1 MWLHN
6 FLAKNSYDA
15 IFQKVPESSRTR
27 QNRIN
32 SEHVYNNVIY
42 LSEPASSIEKRLC
55 KIFSFV
61 FSDPKCL
68 PLP

>member
-15 IFQKVPESSRTR
+15 LFQKVPESSRTR

-32 SEHVYNNVIY
+32 SEHVYNNVI
-42 LSEPASSIEKRLC
+42 
-55 KIFSFV
+55 
-61 FSDPKCL
+61 
-68 PLP
+68 